1 MATSTET
8 HRRET
13 PATPSAGP
21 QRLAPVVPPRG
32 RRRPG
37 LITAGVALSALG
49 ALLAVWLVASAGD
62 RTDVVMLARDVPYGA
77 AITADDLTTTAVA
90 VDPSVATV
98 AADGG
103 AALIGQLATANLVA
117 GSLLAPSDVA
127 PTGPPG
133 PGEALVPLPATADR
147 LPASGLRA
155 GDRLLV
161 VDTPTQAADP
171 PTEDPG
177 TFEVVVARVG
187 SPDLNGVSV
196 VDVVAS
202 AADGPAIAARAATGR
217 FALVLLAHEEP

>member
-1 MATSTET
+1 MATSTDT
-8 HRRET
+8 RREAAA
-13 PATPSAGP
+13 PAPTGP

-49 ALLAVWLVASAGD
+49 ALVAVWLVSSAGD
-62 RTDVVMLARDVPYGA
+62 RTDVVVLARDVPYGA
-77 AITADDLTTTAVA
+77 VITADDLTTTAVA

-98 AADGG
+98 G
-103 AALIGQLATANLVA
+103 ATAGSTLIGQLATANLPA

-133 PGEALVPLPATADR
+133 PGEVLVPLPATADR

-171 PTEDPG
+171 PTENPE

-217 FALVLLAHEEP
+217 FALVLLSHEEP